1 MHIVGEVSMEMRQS
15 PAALR
20 NAVNQD
26 LERLMGNTSAPVN
39 RGASLNNISP
49 CRCATALRMDT
60 LVADSRTSVCPAGC
74 APQRCLPPAG
84 RVAGCQGSQ
93 EPEARSTRTAG

>member
-1 MHIVGEVSMEMRQS
+1 MCGRARRYRVHIVGEVSMEMRQS

-26 LERLMGNTSAPVN
+26 LERLMGNASAPVD

-49 CRCATALRMDT
+49 LNARCAAVLCACILR
-60 LVADSRTSVCPAGC
+60 LLSRQP
-74 APQRCLPPAG
+74 LHPPA
-84 RVAGCQGSQ
+84 S
-93 EPEARSTRTAG
+93 

>member
-1 MHIVGEVSMEMRQS
+1 MHIVGEVSMEIRQS

-26 LERLMGNTSAPVN
+26 LERLMGNSSAPVE

-49 CRCATALRMDT
+49 LSACRCAAASCADAL
-60 LVADSRTSVCPAGC
+60 LAVSASSASPA
-74 APQRCLPPAG
+74 
-84 RVAGCQGSQ
+84 S
-93 EPEARSTRTAG
+93 

>member
-1 MHIVGEVSMEMRQS
+1 MHIVGEVSIEMRQS

-26 LERLMGNTSAPVN
+26 LERLMGNTSAPVD

-49 CRCATALRMDT
+49 LNAATCRCAAALRIRCLCCWHANLCILSRRCTTAL
-60 LVADSRTSVCPAGC
+60 LPAC
-74 APQRCLPPAG
+74 MEHLLAARLT
-84 RVAGCQGSQ
+84 
-93 EPEARSTRTAG
+93 EA

>member
-26 LERLMGNTSAPVN
+26 LERLMGNTSAPVD

-49 CRCATALRMDT
+49 LHACRCAAASCVDALLAVTA
-60 LVADSRTSVCPAGC
+60 TSAS
-74 APQRCLPPAG
+74 PP
-84 RVAGCQGSQ
+84 S
-93 EPEARSTRTAG
+93 